1 MSWGLRLFNGEGEQQ
16 ITVLLPNP
24 FFDPVTD
31 KFAKRRTGRSS
42 VLWDNLR
49 ARWFGL
55 SEPDPIDRSGERF
68 SHH

>member
-31 KFAKRRTGRSS
+31 KFRKTPDWAQLG
-42 VLWDNLR
+42 LWDNLR